1 MHSLKV
7 ADKVI
12 DMYNRRYKDGD
23 DLFTM
28 LRDSFTLV
36 NVVASMKVKDACKWN
51 SYLGVGRFNHE
62 SMIKIWFNLD
72 KYHWR

>member
-12 DMYNRRYKDGD
+12 DMYNRRFKDGD

-36 NVVASMKVKDACKWN
+36 NVVASMKVKDACK
-51 SYLGVGRFNHE
+51 
-62 SMIKIWFNLD
+62 
-72 KYHWR
+72 